1 MAYDVEIAPSLAH
14 VDARAWDAL
23 VEPDNPFTEHGF
35 LALLETS
42 RSVGPRATGWVP
54 CHVLLKHAGELVG
67 ALPLYLKHHSY
78 GEFIFDFGWAQAA
91 MGAGLSYYPK
101 LVSAVPLTPAGG
113 RRLLSHPAHP
123 RAEIVRELLEAARVA
138 TRELRASSLH
148 ILFCTEEERTLAAEL
163 GFAPRLSQQYH
174 LDHQGE
180 LHTFQD
186 FANSL
191 RNASRKQVR
200 KERARAH
207 ELGLDLS
214 MRKVAELP
222 ERDIAALW
230 EFYNSTIDNHGSE
243 AYLTQA
249 FFDGLPHNP
258 HAYATLAHDGT
269 EAVAGA
275 LFFHKGKHLYG
286 RYWGARREHPML
298 HFELCYYLPLE
309 WGLAR
314 GVTHFEA
321 GAQGEHK
328 IKRGYLPRPC
338 YSAHWAVH
346 PGLQRAIADFVLR
359 EEPYVRAQMDMLR
372 ESTPFKRSGESED

>member
-1 MAYDVEIAPSLAH
+1 VAYDVEITPSLAN

-23 VEPDNPFTEHGF
+23 AEPDNPFTEHGF
-35 LALLETS
+35 LSLLEQS
-42 RSVGPRATGWVP
+42 RSVGPHDTGWLP
-54 CHVLLKHAGELVG
+54 CHVLLKRRGELVG
-67 ALPLYLKHHSY
+67 AMPLYLKHHSY

-91 MGAGLSYYPK
+91 MQAGLAYYPK

-113 RRLLSHPAHP
+113 RRLLSHPAFT
-123 RAEIVRELLEAARVA
+123 RAEIVRELLAAAQVV

-148 ILFCTEEERTLAAEL
+148 VLFCSEEERALASEL
-163 GFAPRLSQQYH
+163 GFAARLSQQFH

-186 FANSL
+186 FADAL

-207 ELGLDLS
+207 ALGLDLS
-214 MRKVAELP
+214 MRKVSDLSASDVE
-222 ERDIAALW
+222 ALW
-230 EFYNSTIDNHGSE
+230 DFYNTTIDNHGSE
-243 AYLTQA
+243 AYLTRA
-249 FFDGLPHNP
+249 FFHGLPENP
-258 HAYATLAHDGT
+258 HAYAALAHDGD

-286 RYWGARREHPML
+286 RYWGARRELPML
-298 HFELCYYLPLE
+298 HFELCYYLPLA
-309 WGLAR
+309 WGLTR

-328 IKRGYLPRPC
+328 IKRGYLPSPC

-346 PGLQRAIADFVLR
+346 PGLQRAIAEFVVR
-359 EEPYVRAQMDMLR
+359 EEAYVRQQMEVLA
-372 ESTPFKRSGESED
+372 ESTPFKRHDQEP